1 MSKKTVKAKRMFR
14 TGFLN
19 FARNG
24 MVSVA
29 SVLVMSITLAVLTG
43 ILLFNHILT
52 TTLTSV
58 QNKVDV
64 SVYFLPGAAEGEILS
79 VQSKVAALPEVAE
92 TTYISERDALA
103 DFRTRHQN
111 DQTTLQ
117 ALDELDSNP
126 IGAMLNIRAKE
137 ISQYESI
144 SNFFSDG
151 STLDTRTQSIIDHID
166 YHKNKD
172 EINAIQGILKKGKF
186 LGLLLTIILMS
197 LSVIV
202 TFNTIRLA
210 IYFARE
216 EISVMRLVGA
226 SNIQVQGPFIVEGAL
241 YGIVATLFTLVLFLP
256 ITYWLGKNMTDFFQG
271 VNLFKYY
278 LRNIHEFLAI
288 LLVFGAGL
296 GALSSVMAARR
307 YLRK

>member
-1 MSKKTVKAKRMFR
+1 MSKTVKARRMVR

-19 FARNG
+19 FIRNG
-24 MVSVA
+24 MVSIA

-43 ILLFNHILT
+43 ILLFNHVLT

-64 SVYFLPGAAEGEILS
+64 SVYFLPGASEGDILA
-79 VQSKVAALPEVAE
+79 VQSKVATLPEVAD

-103 DFRTRHQN
+103 DFRARHQN

-117 ALDELDSNP
+117 ALDELDENP

-144 SNFFSDG
+144 SNFFNDG
-151 STLDTRTQSIIDHID
+151 TTLDTRTQSIIDHID
-166 YHKNKD
+166 YNKNKD
-172 EINAIQGILKKGKF
+172 EISAIQGILNKGKF
-186 LGLLLTIILMS
+186 LGILLTVILMT

-226 SNIQVQGPFIVEGAL
+226 SNKQVQGPFIVEGAL
-241 YGIVATLFTLVLFLP
+241 YGIVATLVTLILFIP
-256 ITYWLGKNMTDFFQG
+256 ITLWFGKNMTGFFQG

-278 LRNIHEFLAI
+278 LSNIHEFLGI

-307 YLRK
+307 YLTK